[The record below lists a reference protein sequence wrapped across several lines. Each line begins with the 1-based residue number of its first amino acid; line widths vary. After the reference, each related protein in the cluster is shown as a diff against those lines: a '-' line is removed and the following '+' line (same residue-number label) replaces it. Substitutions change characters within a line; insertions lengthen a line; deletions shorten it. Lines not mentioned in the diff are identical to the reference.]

1 MKKSLYA
8 TAGSA
13 LALVLLAASLPASAD
28 VNVTATINKTKD
40 ITVTESIT
48 INKTIDIVVAAAFT
62 NRDILAA
69 AEANALL
76 NITNNNNTVDGKDV
90 NLDEGTPASDHVP
103 GVTDYN
109 LRLSA
114 VIGDTE
120 QGSVNNNTGVF
131 GLNQDVGNMTNQ
143 GNAVSIAGVTDLPS
157 FADAQAGGDQSNTN
171 NTAQDFERI
180 RDLDGN
186 VLEFSDIQ
194 ADHDRDRFLAGK
206 EATITN
212 SISSNTGIM
221 NVNQNAGN
229 MNNQS
234 NGVAIAIGLGAL
246 VALSE
251 NDLGQTNAHNTVTEV
266 ETVKHDTITDSINN
280 NVGIV
285 SVNQSVGNMNNQG
298 NVVSL
303 AAVASGAILTSSAAP

>member
-40 ITVTESIT
+40 ITVTENIT
-48 INKTIDIVVAAAFT
+48 INKTISIIVAAAFST
-62 NRDILAA
+62 NDIKSA

-76 NITNNNNTVDGKDV
+76 NITNNNNTVDGQDV
-90 NLDEGTPASDHVP
+90 NLGEDGAPASEHSP

-109 LRLSA
+109 MNLSA
-114 VIGDTE
+114 VIGDAE
-120 QGSVNNNTGVF
+120 EGSINENTGVF
-131 GLNQDVGNMTNQ
+131 GVNQDVGNMTNQ
-143 GNAVSIAGVTDLPS
+143 GNAVSVAGVSDLPS
-157 FADAQAGGDQSNTN
+157 FANAQAGGDQVNTN
-171 NTAQDFERI
+171 NTSQDFELI
-180 RDLDGN
+180 RDVDGN
-186 VLEFSDIQ
+186 VLTFDEIKDDPSAANFQTDK
-194 ADHDRDRFLAGK
+194 A
-206 EATITN
+206 ATITG
-212 SISSNTGIM
+212 SISTNTGII

-229 MNNQS
+229 MNNQN

-251 NDLGQTNAHNTVTEV
+251 SDLGQTNAGNTVTEV
-266 ETVKHDTITDSINN
+266 ETVKHDLITDSINN

-285 SVNQSVGNMNNQG
+285 SVNQSSGNMNNQG

-303 AAVASGAILTSSAAP
+303 AAVSSGAILSSAAP